1 LLQPCELV
9 DCADYVETFL
19 ATVASRIT
27 GGKMRLQNIR
37 NFVLGCIFIA
47 AAVMAGC
54 GGEKVIVTPA
64 PAATPLVQTVPASPA
79 LGVVATVP
87 PLPPSPSEV
96 VSVSPGTDYI
106 WVKGYYNWDGSRYQW
121 MPGTW
126 VRASSPGAVW
136 VPAHWQP
143 STGGYVWVQGAW
155 Q

>member
-1 LLQPCELV
+1 MKQ
-9 DCADYVETFL
+9 
-19 ATVASRIT
+19 
-27 GGKMRLQNIR
+27 QNIR

-126 VRASSPGAVW
+126 GKGFQPRRGLGTCALAALEWRLRLGCGGLAVASDRRASRGDRGPGRL
-136 VPAHWQP
+136 
-143 STGGYVWVQGAW
+143 
-155 Q
+155 